1 MTHFEKVDGV
11 VAMKLGINNNA
22 GKLFEFKVR
31 ETTVNWNGDWKA
43 GSSSWPAV
51 KNEYQVIWE

>member
-1 MTHFEKVDGV
+1 
-11 VAMKLGINNNA
+11 MKLGINNNA

-51 KNEYQVIWE
+51 KNEYQVYGSRRESS